1 VKTWLLPIS
10 TAACAL
16 LWCAAPPATAD
27 AYVDRNF
34 SMSRLQQG
42 SSAAAPS
49 ISSAKTATPP
59 ANNATAAPASA
70 PLSDANAGPSGAYTV
85 NVVSATM
92 YSKNMIYTTP
102 LSAPHFM
109 GTHVTISNVVW
120 QYGTKTQPSGFE
132 AALCWKNTQTC
143 LNVSRFGSGQTDYF
157 NGKDALQSF
166 FLQYQVAGVGSLS
179 PPVIGDTAQ
188 IIVSYRVWP

>member
-1 VKTWLLPIS
+1 MKTRLLPLLS
-10 TAACAL
+10 LACAL
-16 LWCAAPPATAD
+16 LCCAAPPAIAD

-34 SMSRLQQG
+34 GLNHLQQG
-42 SSAAAPS
+42 SAASQPSVAP
-49 ISSAKTATPP
+49 ATP
-59 ANNATAAPASA
+59 ANATATASV
-70 PLSDANAGPSGAYTV
+70 PQFDANADPSGAYTV
-85 NVVSATM
+85 NVVSATL
-92 YSKNMIYTTP
+92 YSKNMIYITP
-102 LSAPHFM
+102 LPAPHFI

-120 QYGTKTQPSGFE
+120 QYGTKTQPSGFQ

-166 FLQYQVAGVGSLS
+166 FLQYQMTGVGSLL

-188 IIVSYRVWP
+188 IIVSYHVWP

>member
-1 VKTWLLPIS
+1 MKTRLLPIS
-10 TAACAL
+10 SAACAL
-16 LWCAAPPATAD
+16 LCCAAPPATAD

-34 SMSRLQQG
+34 SLNRLQQG
-42 SSAAAPS
+42 YAASPPS
-49 ISSAKTATPP
+49 VSPAKP
-59 ANNATAAPASA
+59 ANATATASA
-70 PLSDANAGPSGAYTV
+70 PQFDANASPSGAYTV

-92 YSKNMIYTTP
+92 YSKNMVYTTP
-102 LSAPHFM
+102 LPAPHFI
-109 GTHVTISNVVW
+109 GTRVTISNVAW

-188 IIVSYRVWP
+188 IIVTYHVWP

>member
-1 VKTWLLPIS
+1 MKTRLFPIAS
-10 TAACAL
+10 AACAL
-16 LWCAAPPATAD
+16 LYCVAPPATAG

-34 SMSRLQQG
+34 GLNHLQQG
-42 SSAAAPS
+42 SAASQPSVAP
-49 ISSAKTATPP
+49 ATVSPP
-59 ANNATAAPASA
+59 ANATATASA
-70 PLSDANAGPSGAYTV
+70 PQFDANAGPHGAYTV

-92 YSKNMIYTTP
+92 YSKNVVYTTP
-102 LSAPHFM
+102 LPASPIVGA
-109 GTHVTISNVVW
+109 HVTIENVVW

-188 IIVSYRVWP
+188 IIVSYHVWP